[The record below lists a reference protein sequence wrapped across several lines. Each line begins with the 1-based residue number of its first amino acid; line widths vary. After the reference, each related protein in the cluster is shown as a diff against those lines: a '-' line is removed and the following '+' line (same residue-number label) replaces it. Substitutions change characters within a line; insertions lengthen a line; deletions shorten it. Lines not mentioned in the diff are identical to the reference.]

1 MNLNV
6 CCQYQF
12 FFVRS
17 ITANDLV
24 QILLLLLLLL
34 LVLVLVLHPRPP
46 PSSSPPWAAMDTTAK
61 WLRAR
66 VSECTAQE
74 ISGALGDVG
83 LFVTILVALAREL
96 QLSIGSTLLFS
107 GFYNV
112 ATGVLLAA
120 PVPVQPMKVCVCVHV
135 CVCVCVCV
143 CMCV

>member
-1 MNLNV
+1 MIWSKS
-6 CCQYQF
+6 F
-12 FFVRS
+12 FFFTRGLRHHHRS
-17 ITANDLV
+17 VAV
-24 QILLLLLLLL
+24 
-34 LVLVLVLHPRPP
+34 
-46 PSSSPPWAAMDTTAK
+46 MDTTAK

-120 PVPVQPMKVCVCVHV
+120 PVPVQPMKVCVCT
-135 CVCVCVCV
+135 CVCV
-143 CMCV
+143 CMCVCVTNADTHIESLSVWQAVV